1 VTTNHLAFM
10 GLIGI
15 YTFKKQIVIQ
25 YQYMIDKKLE
35 IMAYKSHSPLSA
47 AASNTSKSS
56 STAVLAGG

>member
-1 VTTNHLAFM
+1 M

-47 AASNTSKSS
+47 AALNTSKSS